1 MPLNLPMLQTAIYAA
16 FRKQAV
22 KPGPSKVGTEI
33 ELAMDISMAIDAYVR
48 SGTVI
53 TGNVDINVGTGL
65 GLAVLPYWPVLAPV
79 FTATTSVGVGTGLGM
94 VV

>member
-1 MPLNLPMLQTAIYAA
+1 MPLNLPALQVAIYAA

-22 KPGPSKVGTEI
+22 KRGPGKIGTEI
-33 ELAMDISMAIDAYVR
+33 ELATDIALAVDTYVR

-53 TGNVDINVGTGL
+53 TGNVDVNVGTGL
-65 GLAVLPYWPVLAPV
+65 GLALLPYWPGIAPV

>member
-1 MPLNLPMLQTAIYAA
+1 MPLNYPALQMAIYAA

-22 KPGPSKVGTEI
+22 KPGPSKIGVEI
-33 ELAMDISMAIDAYVR
+33 QLATDISIAIDAYVR

-53 TGNVDINVGTGL
+53 TGNIDFNQGTGI

-79 FTATTSVGVGTGLGM
+79 FTVNTSVGIGSGLGM